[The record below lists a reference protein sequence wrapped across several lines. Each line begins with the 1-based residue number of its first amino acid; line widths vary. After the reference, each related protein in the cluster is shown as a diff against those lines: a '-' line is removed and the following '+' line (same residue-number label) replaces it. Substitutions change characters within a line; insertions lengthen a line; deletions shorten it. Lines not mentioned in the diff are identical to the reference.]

1 MKPYEI
7 LEHTAD
13 IGIIVYGRSP
23 KEIFINAAC
32 AMFEIIADTR
42 RIKPKERIKIHE
54 KADSYDELLLA
65 WLREL
70 LYRYSIDRAI
80 PKDFEITKLNSKE
93 IEATVSACRTA
104 YALMAEIKAV
114 TYHELEFKRTSSGYR
129 AKVIFD
135 V

>member
-13 IGIIVYGRSP
+13 IGIIAYGKNP
-23 KEIFINAAC
+23 EAVFINAATG
-32 AMFEIIADTR
+32 MFDIIADTR
-42 RIKPKERIKIHE
+42 RIKPREKIEIHE
-54 KADSYDELLLA
+54 KADSFDELLLQ

-70 LYRYSIDRAI
+70 LYQYSVSGII
-80 PKDFEITKLNSKE
+80 PKEFTINKLDSTEIK
-93 IEATVSACRTA
+93 ATARGDKA
-104 YALMAEIKAV
+104 APALKAEIKAV
-114 TYHELEFKRTSSGYR
+114 TYHELEFRQIATGYQ